1 MRGERVATSGWVLSA
16 GRESVVFIFV
26 RRQTQVQYSEKRF
39 KHAAL
44 LQPAV
49 YSFVCSSTNTSRL
62 KPRDV
67 HPSVWVHHI
76 VVIYLLYKY
85 AAGKVQVYLSSY
97 LRLLLT
103 YWPRRLIEIIASL
116 SERGTILLFKRYL
129 NDNLSIIY
137 W

>member
-1 MRGERVATSGWVLSA
+1 MREERVATSGWVLSA

-67 HPSVWVHHI
+67 HPCVWVHHI

-85 AAGKVQVYLSSY
+85 ATDKAQVYVPQFIFEVTSS
-97 LRLLLT
+97 LLN
-103 YWPRRLIEIIASL
+103 SL
-116 SERGTILLFKRYL
+116 V
-129 NDNLSIIY
+129 
-137 W
+137 